1 MKGRILDLRLAPA
14 AIIAW
19 LGAVVLPALPLVWV
33 PLIGA
38 LALGS
43 AALVLLVSY
52 WKVLPGIILGCAL
65 ALGALGGVAV
75 AISQEV
81 RVIAADPLARAW
93 QGQIDRFQAIAVV
106 EMPPRKY
113 SAESNQQITQL
124 RLVSARLPPAPAVKT
139 GLKVVA
145 FGQHLPKYPRGT
157 VVETIL
163 QLEKPSRAG
172 ESNAGESNQD
182 LTTVISAN
190 TLLEIPG
197 RIIATPKVRAE
208 PRGAAAL
215 KQKFAA
221 RLEEKLQ
228 AADSPGAA
236 TLLPAMILGIRADA
250 SADTEALK
258 TAGIVHITCVSGMHI
273 SVLLSLVALLSAGL
287 KPRWRLLTCA
297 GLLVGYC
304 LLLGPSPSLLR
315 AAVMG
320 MVALLALARGREPYS
335 FTALEIAIIGLL
347 IFEPGFGADTGFL
360 LSVSA
365 TAAIVLVAKPL
376 EEKLQKGI
384 ETAKIRSNGRTSRML
399 SRKSPPFFRKF
410 LSTFLSVG
418 AVSLVAQLA
427 CLPGQLLIRPGINT
441 LTVLANVAIAPVVT
455 LLIWGGACLTFLPLP
470 GTLLAK
476 ILGIGCSW
484 VIAVAR
490 AVASNRLAILPWPA
504 GGPGILALGTVTMG
518 LTYIYR
524 CYFPKKKINGNVK
537 AWPQSR

>member
-19 LGAVVLPALPLVWV
+19 LGALVLPALPLQWL
-33 PLIGA
+33 PFI
-38 LALGS
+38 
-43 AALVLLVSY
+43 AALTLGGAAVLLLASY
-52 WKVLPGIILGCAL
+52 WKNLSRIILAGAL
-65 ALGALGGVAV
+65 ALGALGGVAM
-75 AISQEV
+75 AISQSA

-93 QGQIDRFQAIAVV
+93 QGQIDRFQAIAMV
-106 EMPPRKY
+106 ETPPRKY
-113 SAESNQQITQL
+113 DPASEQQITQL
-124 RLVSARLPPAPAVKT
+124 RLLSARLPDTPAVNT
-139 GLKVVA
+139 GVKVVA

-157 VVETIL
+157 VIETVL
-163 QLEKPSRAG
+163 QLKKPSRGREPNAR
-172 ESNAGESNQD
+172 ESSQN

-190 TLLEIPG
+190 SLLEISG
-197 RIIATPKVRAE
+197 RIIASPKVRAG

-215 KQKFAA
+215 KEKFAT
-221 RLEEKLQ
+221 RLEEKLV
-228 AADSPGAA
+228 AADSPAAA

-250 SADTEALK
+250 SENTEALK

-287 KPRWRLLTCA
+287 KRRWRLLAGA

-320 MVALLALARGREPYS
+320 MVSLLALASGKEPYS
-335 FTALEIAIIGLL
+335 FSALEIAIIGLL
-347 IFEPGFGADTGFL
+347 IFEPGFASDTGFL

-365 TAAIVLVAKPL
+365 TAAIVLAARPL
-376 EEKLQKGI
+376 EEKLHRGI
-384 ETAKIRSNGRTSRML
+384 AAVKRQGSGRTPRLLRQYSAL
-399 SRKSPPFFRKF
+399 FRKF
-410 LSTFLSVG
+410 LAAFLSVS

-427 CLPGQLLIRPGINT
+427 CLPGQLLIRPGINI

-470 GTLLAK
+470 GTFLAK
-476 ILGIGCSW
+476 ILGIGCTW
-484 VIAVAR
+484 VMTVAR
-490 AVASNRLAILPWPA
+490 AVASNRFAILPWTA
-504 GGPGILALGTVTMG
+504 GAPGILALGIVAAG

-524 CYFPKKKINGNVK
+524 
-537 AWPQSR
+537 